1 MNKILYSILILG
13 TALSMQSCL
22 HDEDEVFDTSA
33 DQRLQQ
39 AVSAD
44 REVLE
49 SAQNG
54 WVMHYYTGRNYTGGG
69 YSLLMKFKDGKAQ
82 IASDNTGSEVA
93 TSSYTIT
100 KEQGPVLAFDTYNTV
115 MHSFSA
121 VSISDVDGDQGDD
134 EFIIQKI
141 SQDKDTIW
149 VEGHKWGNKMEMTR
163 LPEGTSWQNYLN
175 SLSKIKDDMWYSYKV
190 MNGQDSLAQVMLNPD
205 TRRITVTDGTGTS
218 SSPYYVTPTGIGF
231 PSQVILGK
239 DKTKKLTWNATDSLM
254 TVDGSSEQL
263 RFFAPEG
270 WHPID
275 YYAHN
280 WRFYYNNW
288 KGDLK
293 LFCKKISGTKIE
305 GSFTGTDGLT
315 YKVILTYNKAY
326 GSLSWLVQ
334 DMEDPSGTYDHL
346 QLMAIYTDPSSKS
359 EYITWAPGVGL
370 EWKLSNGSFV
380 LADNGKLGG
389 ATVSGFVIDGVDAS
403 GNRANA
409 YPVVIENFTGAYA
422 YPYSE

>member
-39 AVSAD
+39 AVSTN

-205 TRRITVTDGTGTS
+205 TRRITVTNGTTTY

-231 PSQVILGK
+231 PNQVILGK
-239 DKTKKLTWNATDSLM
+239 NKTKKLTWSATDSLM

-346 QLMAIYTDPSSKS
+346 QLMAIYSDPSSKS

>member
-1 MNKILYSILILG
+1 
-13 TALSMQSCL
+13 
-22 HDEDEVFDTSA
+22 
-33 DQRLQQ
+33 
-39 AVSAD
+39 
-44 REVLE
+44 
-49 SAQNG
+49 
-54 WVMHYYTGRNYTGGG
+54 
-69 YSLLMKFKDGKAQ
+69 
-82 IASDNTGSEVA
+82 
-93 TSSYTIT
+93 
-100 KEQGPVLAFDTYNTV
+100 
-115 MHSFSA
+115 
-121 VSISDVDGDQGDD
+121 
-134 EFIIQKI
+134 
-141 SQDKDTIW
+141 
-149 VEGHKWGNKMEMTR
+149 MEMTR

-346 QLMAIYTDPSSKS
+346 QLMAIYSDPSSKS

>member
-39 AVSAD
+39 AVSTN

-205 TRRITVTDGTGTS
+205 TRRITVTNGTTTY

-346 QLMAIYTDPSSKS
+346 QLMAIYTDPSSRS

-409 YPVVIENFTGAYA
+409 YPVLIENFTGAYA

>member
-39 AVSAD
+39 AVSTN

-205 TRRITVTDGTGTS
+205 TRRITVTNGTTTY

-346 QLMAIYTDPSSKS
+346 QLMAIYSDPSSKS

>member
-39 AVSAD
+39 AVSTD

-205 TRRITVTDGTGTS
+205 TRRITVTNGTTTY

-231 PSQVILGK
+231 PNQVILGK
-239 DKTKKLTWNATDSLM
+239 NKTKKLTWSATDSLM

-305 GSFTGTDGLT
+305 GSFIWTDGLT

-346 QLMAIYTDPSSKS
+346 QLMAIYSDPSSKS

>member
-1 MNKILYSILILG
+1 MKKILYSILLLG
-13 TALSMQSCL
+13 TALSLQSCL
-22 HDEDEVFDTSA
+22 HDDDEVFDSSA
-33 DQRLQQ
+33 DQRLEQS
-39 AVSAD
+39 VSTD

-49 SAQNG
+49 SATNG

-82 IASDNTGSEVA
+82 VASDNTGSEVA

-100 KEQGPVLAFDTYNTV
+100 KEQGPVLSFDTYNAV
-115 MHSFSA
+115 MHNFSA

-141 SQDKDTIW
+141 SPDKDTIW
-149 VEGHKWGNKMEMTR
+149 VEGHKWGNTMEMTR

-175 SLSKIKDDMWYSYKV
+175 GISKMKDDMWYSYKV
-190 MNGQDSLAQVMLNPD
+190 MNGQDSIAQAMLDPE
-205 TRRITVTDGTGTS
+205 THRITVTSSTGS
-218 SSPYYVTPTGIGF
+218 YSSPFYVSPTGIGF
-231 PSQVILGK
+231 PNQLALGK
-239 DKTKKLTWNATDSLM
+239 DMVKTLTWNATDSLM
-254 TVDGSSEQL
+254 TIDGSSNQL

-270 WHPID
+270 WRPID
-275 YYAHN
+275 FYAHD

-305 GSFTGTDGLT
+305 GSFTWTDGLT
-315 YKVILTYNKAY
+315 YKVILSYNKEY
-326 GSLSWLVQ
+326 GTLSWRTQ
-334 DMEDPSGTYDHL
+334 KMEDPSGTYDHL
-346 QLMAIYTDPSSKS
+346 QLMAIYTDKQTRNQ
-359 EYITWAPGVGL
+359 YITWDPQVGL
-370 EWKLSNGSFV
+370 TWQLSNGSYI

-389 ATVSGFVIDGVDAS
+389 STVSGFVIDGVNAS
-403 GNRANA
+403 GNRAGA
-409 YPVVIENFTGAYA
+409 YPVMIMNFKGAYA

>member
-205 TRRITVTDGTGTS
+205 TRRITVTNGTTTY

-346 QLMAIYTDPSSKS
+346 QLMAIYTDPSSRS

-409 YPVVIENFTGAYA
+409 YPVLIENFTGAYA

>member
-39 AVSAD
+39 AVSTN

-205 TRRITVTDGTGTS
+205 TRRITVTNGTTTY

-231 PSQVILGK
+231 PNQVILGK
-239 DKTKKLTWNATDSLM
+239 NKTKKLTWSATDSLM

-270 WHPID
+270 WHPIE

-305 GSFTGTDGLT
+305 GSFIWTDGLT

-346 QLMAIYTDPSSKS
+346 QLMAIYSDPSSKS

>member
-205 TRRITVTDGTGTS
+205 TRRITVTNGTTTY

-346 QLMAIYTDPSSKS
+346 QLMAIYSDPSSKS

>member
-39 AVSAD
+39 AVSTN

-205 TRRITVTDGTGTS
+205 TRRITVTNGTTTY

-231 PSQVILGK
+231 PNQVILGK
-239 DKTKKLTWNATDSLM
+239 NKTKKLTWSATDSLM

-305 GSFTGTDGLT
+305 GSFIWTDGLT

-346 QLMAIYTDPSSKS
+346 QLMAIYTDPSSRS

-409 YPVVIENFTGAYA
+409 YPVLIENFTGAYA